1 MKKALFLCIFF
12 ISALNAQYIN
22 RLPTTLTLKA
32 GENKTEDAIADCTSP
47 WECIFNADRNSNGYS
62 FTYNTTGATTSTL
75 TLNAKLPPNPQSK
88 NTNIPF
94 YASTLTVNKN
104 STLVLNGFESLSIQN
119 ALNINGGSLRYS
131 HTTATS
137 GFGLPT
143 NARVTLS
150 NNALFEI
157 NAGKFTNN
165 GTITLSNQSTL
176 NINTE
181 GGNKTNNYGSIT
193 NNNSNIT
200 VKNDLWNLGQKPA
213 LGAASPSSVASLINN
228 GGTITIGGNLYNG
241 GQNFSNNVQFCQIGF
256 CGGGNVIINGGTVS
270 VGGKLISEGKDGQ
283 NSSIQIKGGTLKV
296 TGGLE
301 NKQGSTLTFGIGSN
315 NEMGKL
321 QGNLSNENGATINV
335 DMTKTQA
342 GKTYRVLQGTLS
354 GANQNVNFINNA
366 NPQFI
371 TASYKDGIVSIFQT
385 GTTPPNPNPNPD
397 PNPTPQPPSKFETY
411 KNNLPSNKK
420 GILNALSSKFGG
432 DDTLLT
438 SVKNIETAI
447 ATTDKAIKESFVAQP
462 QTMISALQSN
472 ALPLPVPKR
481 ALVSRRTAA
490 SEIIRFDNGKRVS
503 PFAKKVVR
511 APKNRN
517 FYFNPLGAILRA
529 ENLTGYI
536 AGFTLGTSYEIRNY
550 TSQVYFAYAYGA
562 SSQDFDTQNTDTT
575 GNLFQFG
582 FLHRYSYGILELEAN
597 ANLLAGV
604 FELKNEWAQTPQLNS
619 TANFGDYQVNL
630 GFIVGAK
637 LGKRLSFKPF
647 AGIQNYFEL
656 RDDFKQKGGLQI
668 KGEGYNA
675 YIVDGVLGI
684 EGRYIFDELASIFGK
699 FSFEERLLN
708 THKEMLMWAFGN
720 ELKYDNESYKN
731 ALSVSVGTQI
741 LTWYDFNLDAELSY
755 KHYNN
760 GLNYFGGS
768 LMFKYAF

>member
-1 MKKALFLCIFF
+1 MCIIF
-12 ISALNAQYIN
+12 ISVLSAQYTN

-32 GENKTEDAIADCTSP
+32 GENKTEDAIADCSSV
-47 WECIFNADRNSNGYS
+47 WECTFGYKPPGGGYD
-62 FTYNTTGATTSTL
+62 FTYSTSGNGSSTL
-75 TLNAKLPPNPQSK
+75 TLNLTLPPNPNSQK
-88 NTNIPF
+88 TTTPF
-94 YASTLTVNKN
+94 YMNNTTINPN
-104 STLVLNGFESLSIQN
+104 SNLVLNGFNSI
-119 ALNINGGSLRYS
+119 LLEYKMSI
-131 HTTATS
+131 
-137 GFGLPT
+137 T
-143 NARVTLS
+143 NASLTFNGANSTTIFQTSYKANVVLS
-150 NNALFEI
+150 NNATLKVSANRFLNQNKI
-157 NAGKFTNN
+157 SISNSTLDISATSVFSYNDITNN
-165 GTITLSNQSTL
+165 GGKVS
-176 NINTE
+176 IN
-181 GGNKTNNYGSIT
+181 GNFYH
-193 NNNSNIT
+193 
-200 VKNDLWNLGQKPA
+200 VGQKEA
-213 LGAASPSSVASLINN
+213 FGAASPSSVANFTNN
-228 GGTITIGGNLYNG
+228 DGTVAITGDVLNG
-241 GQNFSNNVQFCQIGF
+241 GQLNANTLCQISG
-256 CGGGNVIINGGTVS
+256 CGGGNIIINGGTVS

-283 NSSIQIKGGTLKV
+283 KSSIQIYGGTLSV
-296 TGGLE
+296 SGGLY
-301 NKQGSTLTFGIGSN
+301 NKNGSTLTFGIRNGI
-315 NEMGKL
+315 MGKL
-321 QGNLSNENGATINV
+321 QGNLTNENGVVKVDLKGISTAGTHQIITGTITGLNNV
-335 DMTKTQA
+335 D
-342 GKTYRVLQGTLS
+342 
-354 GANQNVNFINNA
+354 I
-366 NPQFI
+366 I
-371 TASYKDGIVSIFQT
+371 
-385 GTTPPNPNPNPD
+385 NPNPNFLTATYNNGTVTITDGNGDGSGSGSGSDSSGDGSNDNKPLD
-397 PNPTPQPPSKFETY
+397 FNKF
-411 KNNLPSNKK
+411 KNSLDNNKK
-420 GILNALSSKFGG
+420 GIANALSSKFGG
-432 DDTLLT
+432 DLPLLT
-438 SVKNIETAI
+438 NVENIETAI

-481 ALVSRRTAA
+481 ALVSRRTVA

-550 TSQVYFAYAYGA
+550 ASQVYFAYAYGA
-562 SSQDFDTQNTDTT
+562 SSQDFDTQSTDTT

-630 GFIVGAK
+630 GFIAGAK

>member
-1 MKKALFLCIFF
+1 MKKALFLYIIF
-12 ISALNAQYIN
+12 ISVLSAQYTN
-22 RLPTTLTLKA
+22 KLPATLTLKA

-47 WECIFNADRNSNGYS
+47 WECIFNADKNSNGYS

-75 TLNAKLPPNPQSK
+75 TLNAKLPQNPQSK

-131 HTTATS
+131 HNTDTS

-143 NARVTLS
+143 NARATLS

-213 LGAASPSSVASLINN
+213 LGAASPSSVATITNTD
-228 GGTITIGGNLYNG
+228 GTITIGGNLYNG

-270 VGGKLISEGKDGQ
+270 VGGKLVSKGEDGQ
-283 NSSIQIKGGTLKV
+283 KSSIQIYGGTLIV
-296 TGGLE
+296 RGGLE
-301 NKQGSTLTFGIGSN
+301 NKQDSTLTFGVRNGI
-315 NEMGKL
+315 MGKL
-321 QGNLSNENGATINV
+321 QGNLTNENGVVKVDLKGINTAGTHQIIIGTITGLNNV
-335 DMTKTQA
+335 D
-342 GKTYRVLQGTLS
+342 
-354 GANQNVNFINNA
+354 I
-366 NPQFI
+366 I
-371 TASYKDGIVSIFQT
+371 
-385 GTTPPNPNPNPD
+385 NPNPNFLTATYNSGTVTITDGNGDGSGSGSGGDSSGDGSDNNKPLD
-397 PNPTPQPPSKFETY
+397 FNKF
-411 KNNLPSNKK
+411 KNSLDNNKK
-420 GILNALSSKFGG
+420 GIANALSSKFGG
-432 DDTLLT
+432 NLPLLT
-438 SVKNIETAI
+438 NVENIETAI

-550 TSQVYFAYAYGA
+550 ASQVYFAYAYGA
-562 SSQDFDTQNTDTT
+562 SSQDFDTQSTDTT

-582 FLHRYSYGILELEAN
+582 FLNRYSYGILELEAN

-630 GFIVGAK
+630 GFIAGAK

>member
-1 MKKALFLCIFF
+1 MKKALFLYIIF
-12 ISALNAQYIN
+12 ISALQADYTAIL
-22 RLPTTLTLKA
+22 RSLTLA
-32 GENKTEDAIADCTSP
+32 GGVTQTHNAIADCNRYDCT
-47 WECIFNADRNSNGYS
+47 FGYQNDKGVD
-62 FTYNTTGATTSTL
+62 FTYATSGSGKSNL
-75 TLNAKLPPNPQSK
+75 TLNAILPQNPPSTAEKTIKFYMNNTTIKPNS
-88 NTNIPF
+88 NLTLNNFNSILLERTMSIDN
-94 YASTLTVNKN
+94 ATLTFNGNSASN
-104 STLVLNGFESLSIQN
+104 STIFQMNSGSRVLLTNG
-119 ALNINGGSLRYS
+119 
-131 HTTATS
+131 AT
-137 GFGLPT
+137 LEV
-143 NARVTLS
+143 NARQFLNREVVS
-150 NNALFEI
+150 VS
-157 NAGKFTNN
+157 K
-165 GTITLSNQSTL
+165 STL
-176 NINTE
+176 NITATTATRSYNTIQND
-181 GGNKTNNYGSIT
+181 GGSIT
-193 NNNSNIT
+193 INGNFY
-200 VKNDLWNLGQKPA
+200 NLGQKVVDY
-213 LGAASPSSVASLINN
+213 STTSSVANFTSTD
-228 GGTITIGGNLYNG
+228 GQITINGNFYNG
-241 GQNFSNNVQFCQIGF
+241 GQLPESLLVTSGNCRVGG
-256 CGGGNVIINGGTVS
+256 CGGGNIIINGGLMSVS
-270 VGGKLISEGKDGQ
+270 GQLTSQGKDGQ

-296 TGGLE
+296 TGGLY
-301 NKQGSTLTFGIGSN
+301 NKDGSTLTFGVLNGI
-315 NEMGKL
+315 MGKL
-321 QGNLSNENGATINV
+321 QGNLTNENGVVKVDLKGISTAGTHQIITGTITGLTNV
-335 DMTKTQA
+335 D
-342 GKTYRVLQGTLS
+342 
-354 GANQNVNFINNA
+354 
-366 NPQFI
+366 I
-371 TASYKDGIVSIFQT
+371 T
-385 GTTPPNPNPNPD
+385 NPNPNFL
-397 PNPTPQPPSKFETY
+397 TATY
-411 KNNLPSNKK
+411 NSGTVTITDGSGGGSGSEGGGGSSGDGSNDNKPLDFNEFKNSLDNNKK
-420 GILNALSSKFGG
+420 GIANALSSKFGG
-432 DDTLLT
+432 NLPLLT
-438 SVKNIETAI
+438 NVENIETAI

-562 SSQDFDTQNTDTT
+562 SSQDFDTQSTDTT

-597 ANLLAGV
+597 ANLLVGV

>member
-1 MKKALFLCIFF
+1 MCIIF
-12 ISALNAQYIN
+12 ISVLSAQYTN

-32 GENKTEDAIADCTSP
+32 GENKTEDAIADCSSV
-47 WECIFNADRNSNGYS
+47 WECTFGYKPPGGGYD
-62 FTYNTTGATTSTL
+62 FTYSTSGNGSSTL
-75 TLNAKLPPNPQSK
+75 TLNLTLPPNPNSQK
-88 NTNIPF
+88 TTTPF
-94 YASTLTVNKN
+94 YMNNTTINPN
-104 STLVLNGFESLSIQN
+104 SNLVLNGFNSI
-119 ALNINGGSLRYS
+119 LLEYKMSI
-131 HTTATS
+131 
-137 GFGLPT
+137 T
-143 NARVTLS
+143 NASLTFNGANSTTIFQTSYKANVVLS
-150 NNALFEI
+150 NNATLKVSANRFLNQNKI
-157 NAGKFTNN
+157 SISNSTLDISATSVFSYNDITNN
-165 GTITLSNQSTL
+165 GGKVS
-176 NINTE
+176 IN
-181 GGNKTNNYGSIT
+181 GNFYN
-193 NNNSNIT
+193 
-200 VKNDLWNLGQKPA
+200 VGQKEA
-213 LGAASPSSVASLINN
+213 FGAASPSSVANFTNN
-228 GGTITIGGNLYNG
+228 DGTVAITGDVLNG
-241 GQNFSNNVQFCQIGF
+241 GQLNANTLCQISG
-256 CGGGNVIINGGTVS
+256 CGGGNIIINGGTVS

-283 NSSIQIKGGTLKV
+283 KSSIQIYGGTLSV
-296 TGGLE
+296 SGGLY
-301 NKQGSTLTFGIGSN
+301 NKNGSTLTFGIRNGI
-315 NEMGKL
+315 MGKL
-321 QGNLSNENGATINV
+321 QGNLTNENGVVKVDLKGISTAGTHQIITGTITGLNNV
-335 DMTKTQA
+335 D
-342 GKTYRVLQGTLS
+342 
-354 GANQNVNFINNA
+354 I
-366 NPQFI
+366 I
-371 TASYKDGIVSIFQT
+371 
-385 GTTPPNPNPNPD
+385 NPNPNFLTATYNNGTVTITDGNGDGSGSGSGSDSSGDGSNDNKPLD
-397 PNPTPQPPSKFETY
+397 FNKF
-411 KNNLPSNKK
+411 KNSLDNNKK
-420 GILNALSSKFGG
+420 GIANALSSKFGG
-432 DDTLLT
+432 DLPLLT
-438 SVKNIETAI
+438 NVENIETAI

-481 ALVSRRTAA
+481 ALVSRRTVA

-550 TSQVYFAYAYGA
+550 ASQVYFAYAYGA
-562 SSQDFDTQNTDTT
+562 SSQDFDTQSTDTT

-630 GFIVGAK
+630 GFIAGAK

>member
-1 MKKALFLCIFF
+1 MKKALFLCIIF
-12 ISALNAQYIN
+12 ISVLSAQYTN

-32 GENKTEDAIADCTSP
+32 GENKTEDAIADCSSV
-47 WECIFNADRNSNGYS
+47 WECTFGYKPPGGGYD
-62 FTYNTTGATTSTL
+62 FTYSTSGNGSSTL
-75 TLNAKLPPNPQSK
+75 TLNLTLPPNPNSQK
-88 NTNIPF
+88 TTTPF
-94 YASTLTVNKN
+94 YMNNTTINPN
-104 STLVLNGFESLSIQN
+104 SNLVLNGFNSI
-119 ALNINGGSLRYS
+119 LLEYKMSI
-131 HTTATS
+131 
-137 GFGLPT
+137 T
-143 NARVTLS
+143 NASLTFNGANSTTIFQTSYKANVVLS
-150 NNALFEI
+150 NNATLKVSANRFLNQNKI
-157 NAGKFTNN
+157 SISNSTLDISATSVFSYNDITNN
-165 GTITLSNQSTL
+165 GGKVS
-176 NINTE
+176 IN
-181 GGNKTNNYGSIT
+181 GNFYN
-193 NNNSNIT
+193 
-200 VKNDLWNLGQKPA
+200 VGQKEA
-213 LGAASPSSVASLINN
+213 FGAASPSSVANFTNN
-228 GGTITIGGNLYNG
+228 DGTVAITGDVLNG
-241 GQNFSNNVQFCQIGF
+241 GQLNANTLCQISG
-256 CGGGNVIINGGTVS
+256 CGGGNIIINGGTVS

-283 NSSIQIKGGTLKV
+283 KSSIQIYGGTLSV
-296 TGGLE
+296 SGGLY
-301 NKQGSTLTFGIGSN
+301 NKNGSTLTFGIRNGI
-315 NEMGKL
+315 MGKL
-321 QGNLSNENGATINV
+321 QGNLTNENGQVVVDTKNVSVGKSYQIITGSATGLDDAHFSI
-335 DMTKTQA
+335 
-342 GKTYRVLQGTLS
+342 
-354 GANQNVNFINNA
+354 INNPNSQFYKITYQNGSISVERA
-366 NPQFI
+366 NGSTNPP
-371 TASYKDGIVSIFQT
+371 
-385 GTTPPNPNPNPD
+385 TPKPPPDKPNPPD
-397 PNPTPQPPSKFETY
+397 AVEEF
-411 KNNLPSNKK
+411 KNNLYGNNK
-420 GILNALSSKFGG
+420 GIFNALSSKFG
-432 DDTLLT
+432 DEDTFMLNSGL
-438 SVKNIETAI
+438 KAETAI

-462 QTMISALQSN
+462 QTMISVLQSN

-550 TSQVYFAYAYGA
+550 ASQVYFAYAYGA
-562 SSQDFDTQNTDTT
+562 SSQDFDTQSTDTT

-582 FLHRYSYGILELEAN
+582 FLNRYSYGILELEAN

-630 GFIVGAK
+630 GFIAGAK

-755 KHYNN
+755 KRYNN

>member
-1 MKKALFLCIFF
+1 MPA
-12 ISALNAQYIN
+12 
-22 RLPTTLTLKA
+22 TLTLKA

-47 WECIFNADRNSNGYS
+47 WECIFNADKNSNGYS
-62 FTYNTTGATTSTL
+62 FTYSTTGATTSTL
-75 TLNAKLPPNPQSK
+75 TLNAKLPQNPQSK

-241 GQNFSNNVQFCQIGF
+241 GQNFSNNVQFCQISF

-270 VGGKLISEGKDGQ
+270 VGGKLVSKGEDGQ
-283 NSSIQIKGGTLKV
+283 KSSIQIYGGILIVK
-296 TGGLE
+296 GGLE
-301 NKQGSTLTFGIGSN
+301 NKQDSTLTFGVRNGI
-315 NEMGKL
+315 MGKL
-321 QGNLSNENGATINV
+321 QGNLTNENGVVKVDLKGISTAGTHQIITGTITGLTNV
-335 DMTKTQA
+335 D
-342 GKTYRVLQGTLS
+342 
-354 GANQNVNFINNA
+354 
-366 NPQFI
+366 I
-371 TASYKDGIVSIFQT
+371 T
-385 GTTPPNPNPNPD
+385 NPNPNFL
-397 PNPTPQPPSKFETY
+397 TVTY
-411 KNNLPSNKK
+411 NSGTVTITDGSGGGSGGESGGDSSGGGSDDNKPLDFNEFKNSLDNNKK
-420 GILNALSSKFGG
+420 GIANALSSKFGG
-432 DDTLLT
+432 NLPLLT
-438 SVKNIETAI
+438 NVENIETAI

-481 ALVSRRTAA
+481 ALVSRRTVA

-550 TSQVYFAYAYGA
+550 ASQVYFAYAYGA
-562 SSQDFDTQNTDTT
+562 SSQDFDTQSTDTT

-582 FLHRYSYGILELEAN
+582 FLNRYSYGILELEAN

-604 FELKNEWAQTPQLNS
+604 FEFKNEWAQTPQLNS

-630 GFIVGAK
+630 GFIAGAK

>member
-1 MKKALFLCIFF
+1 M
-12 ISALNAQYIN
+12 
-22 RLPTTLTLKA
+22 
-32 GENKTEDAIADCTSP
+32 
-47 WECIFNADRNSNGYS
+47 
-62 FTYNTTGATTSTL
+62 
-75 TLNAKLPPNPQSK
+75 
-88 NTNIPF
+88 
-94 YASTLTVNKN
+94 
-104 STLVLNGFESLSIQN
+104 
-119 ALNINGGSLRYS
+119 
-131 HTTATS
+131 
-137 GFGLPT
+137 
-143 NARVTLS
+143 
-150 NNALFEI
+150 
-157 NAGKFTNN
+157 
-165 GTITLSNQSTL
+165 
-176 NINTE
+176 
-181 GGNKTNNYGSIT
+181 
-193 NNNSNIT
+193 
-200 VKNDLWNLGQKPA
+200 
-213 LGAASPSSVASLINN
+213 
-228 GGTITIGGNLYNG
+228 
-241 GQNFSNNVQFCQIGF
+241 
-256 CGGGNVIINGGTVS
+256 
-270 VGGKLISEGKDGQ
+270 
-283 NSSIQIKGGTLKV
+283 
-296 TGGLE
+296 
-301 NKQGSTLTFGIGSN
+301 
-315 NEMGKL
+315 
-321 QGNLSNENGATINV
+321 
-335 DMTKTQA
+335 
-342 GKTYRVLQGTLS
+342 
-354 GANQNVNFINNA
+354 
-366 NPQFI
+366 
-371 TASYKDGIVSIFQT
+371 
-385 GTTPPNPNPNPD
+385 
-397 PNPTPQPPSKFETY
+397 
-411 KNNLPSNKK
+411 
-420 GILNALSSKFGG
+420 
-432 DDTLLT
+432 
-438 SVKNIETAI
+438 
-447 ATTDKAIKESFVAQP
+447 
-462 QTMISALQSN
+462 
-472 ALPLPVPKR
+472 PKR

-536 AGFTLGTSYEIRNY
+536 AGFTLGTNYEIRNY
-550 TSQVYFAYAYGA
+550 ASQVYFAYAYGA
-562 SSQDFDTQNTDTT
+562 SSQDFDTQSTDTT

-582 FLHRYSYGILELEAN
+582 FLYRYSYGILELEAN

-630 GFIVGAK
+630 GFIAGAK